1 MSLQIDKATDSLLSY
16 LALKNSYIQW
26 ERRTR
31 NMTALHSALD
41 PCWEHFYALREESL
55 FNQIKDWSSEISM
68 TILITKMK
76 LC

>member
-1 MSLQIDKATDSLLSY
+1 
-16 LALKNSYIQW
+16 
-26 ERRTR
+26 
-31 NMTALHSALD
+31 MTALHSALD